1 MFTHENKAV
10 FNFYCTPCA
19 YSTMIIKPI
28 ILIFILLCSFSSF
41 SAQQDTL
48 RLFYPIGNYQILK
61 HKSTLDSLLKTR
73 QEFKQ
78 LTITGYADYLGSTAF
93 NSVLSLKR
101 AQTVKGYLV
110 QTLKDIPVNVEAKG
124 EISSVKKAQSA
135 LGEPFNRR
143 VEIVF
148 NNINSQATA
157 DTLVSNS
164 VKPVDRPKPVTPP
177 DFTADTGDVQTR
189 LDKLPGLQVGES
201 LSFKELTFQPGRHF
215 LNRKAVPYLQSLLN
229 ILKKNKNLQIEIQGH
244 ICCDYQNRDGYDFDT
259 KEYSLSVNRAKF
271 IFEYLTK
278 KGIAAERMR
287 YKGFGN
293 TKPKNFPELI
303 EEDQLENRRVVIMV
317 TGR

>member
-1 MFTHENKAV
+1 M
-10 FNFYCTPCA
+10 
-19 YSTMIIKPI
+19 
-28 ILIFILLCSFSSF
+28 
-41 SAQQDTL
+41 
-48 RLFYPIGNYQILK
+48 RLFYPIGNYQIEQ

-101 AQTVKGYLV
+101 AQTVKKYLL

-124 EISSVKKAQSA
+124 EISSGKKAQSA

-148 NNINSQATA
+148 SKINSQATA
-157 DTLVSNS
+157 DTLVSTA
-164 VKPVDRPKPVTPP
+164 VKPVDTAIIKPEDKPKPVTPP
-177 DFTADTGDVQTR
+177 DFATDTGDVQTR
-189 LDKLPGLQVGES
+189 LYKLPGLQVGES
-201 LSFKELTFQPGRHF
+201 LSFKELTFQPGRHI

-244 ICCDYQNRDGYDFDT
+244 ICCDYQNKDGYDFDT

-278 KGIAAERMR
+278 KGITAERMR

-293 TKPKNFPELI
+293 TKPKNFPELT
-303 EEDQLENRRVVIMV
+303 EDDQLENRRVVIMV